1 MQVRE
6 LKIQRKNPGSAL
18 RVGQCSCRVTLNPKT
33 EGGKKGLGFNLV
45 SFQKP
50 FQNFGFL
57 SLSPTALGQ
66 SPEILEVSREL
77 RQNQDRKSQNQSQ
90 SFIVTEHLLYLLTF
104 HSQMVSGTLVV
115 VNQLKYR

>member
-1 MQVRE
+1 ME

-50 FQNFGFL
+50 FQKFWVSVTQPNG
-57 SLSPTALGQ
+57 LGT
-66 SPEILEVSREL
+66 
-77 RQNQDRKSQNQSQ
+77 
-90 SFIVTEHLLYLLTF
+90 VT
-104 HSQMVSGTLVV
+104 
-115 VNQLKYR
+115 